1 VWTNFCIAK
10 FSSALGATIFQCIV
24 FALLWR
30 AQAGS
35 STYHVSAEQYCEY
48 LRLLERDQEAD
59 AGDGEE
65 DWQVARPK
73 LLPEPG
79 PGPEEASQR
88 RPPGAG
94 ARGPEPEAGDHDD
107 GIDLGL
113 RPAAAAAAPAVEG
126 ERLQP

>member
-1 VWTNFCIAK
+1 MWTNFCIAK

-48 LRLLERDQEAD
+48 LRLLERDQEAE
-59 AGDGEE
+59 GQGE

-73 LLPEPG
+73 PLPD
-79 PGPEEASQR
+79 PGPE
-88 RPPGAG
+88 AG
-94 ARGPEPEAGDHDD
+94 D

-113 RPAAAAAAPAVEG
+113 RPAAPAVEGEG